1 MRNSMMKTKQK
12 TRKPQLKEEKY
23 EGTWK
28 VKSIL
33 GEYAL

>member
-1 MRNSMMKTKQK
+1 MRNSMMKTKK